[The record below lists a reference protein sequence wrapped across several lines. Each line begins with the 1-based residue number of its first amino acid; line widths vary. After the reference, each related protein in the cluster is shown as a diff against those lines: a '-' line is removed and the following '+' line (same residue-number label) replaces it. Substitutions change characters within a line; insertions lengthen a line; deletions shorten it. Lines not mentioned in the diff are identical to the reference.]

1 MPTFGA
7 KDLKT
12 RGGEVFDRGTETT
25 EAALAGSVRILRANR
40 KSRGQRQTV
49 PQATRLTSMTA
60 ISFPLNKNDID
71 VYWSAADEEERPNLA
86 YQSASRDTRPF

>member
-25 EAALAGSVRILRANR
+25 EAAWAGSVRILRANR

-49 PQATRLTSMTA
+49 PQVARLT
-60 ISFPLNKNDID
+60 
-71 VYWSAADEEERPNLA
+71 
-86 YQSASRDTRPF
+86 